1 MLVPHTHR
9 GEEGLDDEMLEV
21 MRSMRLS
28 GGVPAGPWSVDIPL
42 PGVVAMAL
50 LQEAPQDNCF
60 MIFLL
65 QGHLIIM
72 MIISRSTLP
81 PTLFCRLHGGLLLHG
96 AHAYL

>member
-42 PGVVAMAL
+42 PGVVPL
-50 LQEAPQDNCF
+50 HF
-60 MIFLL
+60 SRRSRK
-65 QGHLIIM
+65 IIV
-72 MIISRSTLP
+72 L
-81 PTLFCRLHGGLLLHG
+81 
-96 AHAYL
+96 

>member
-42 PGVVAMAL
+42 PGVVATAL
-50 LQEAPQDNCF
+50 LQEAPQDTCF
-60 MIFLL
+60 MILLL
-65 QGHLIIM
+65 QGHLMIIM
-72 MIISRSTLP
+72 MIISDCCSQHSP
-81 PTLFCRLHGGLLLHG
+81 SNP
-96 AHAYL
+96 